1 MIKLDIV
8 SGFLG
13 AGKTTFI
20 NKMLDVYAKDGEKV
34 VFIVNE
40 FGEANID
47 GGMVN
52 EDLNV
57 FELSNGCIC
66 CTLKLEFAQTLE
78 KIIEELSPDRI
89 IFEPSGIFVFSD
101 FLNIV
106 EGERFYN
113 KCRVN
118 KVITIIDA
126 LNFNKYYTKYS
137 YYINNQIRFSNCL
150 VLSKIEKSTLGID
163 EIAVNLATVNPY
175 ASITALPW
183 NELNDKDIEEL
194 LNTEIDVFPKEKPK
208 SVKVKMK
215 AKTKSVGHLADFDT
229 YSFYPEKE
237 VTYEQL
243 ENGINSIINKECGN
257 IIRAK
262 GFVKADNALY
272 IFNVVMD
279 NYTIEKAKFPQDSR
293 IAVIGK
299 DIDVEK
305 LNLLFSPS

>member
-20 NKMLDVYAKDGEKV
+20 NKMLDVYSKNGEKV

-52 EDLNV
+52 EEQNV

-78 KIIEELSPDRI
+78 KIIDELSPDRI

-106 EGERFYN
+106 EGERFYH

-150 VLSKIEKSTLGID
+150 VLSKIEKATLGID

-183 NELNDKDIEEL
+183 NELSDKDIEEL
-194 LNTEIDVFPKEKPK
+194 LHTEIDVFPKEKQK
-208 SVKVKMK
+208 SVKVKIK
-215 AKTKSVGHLADFDT
+215 AKTKSVGHSADFDT

-237 VTYEQL
+237 ISYEQL
-243 ENGINSIINKECGN
+243 DSAIKAVVNKECGD

-262 GFVKADNALY
+262 GFVKAENVLY
-272 IFNVVMD
+272 IFNAVMD
-279 NYTIEKAKFPQDSR
+279 SYTIEKAKFPQDSR
-293 IAVIGK
+293 IAVIGN
-299 DIDVEK
+299 DINMEK
-305 LNLLFSPS
+305 LKLLFSPS